1 MRISDNQVIAGL
13 PAITAR
19 RLMRRLGEYITPSL
33 VQQIIGCR
41 LHRAQAI
48 VAQLE
53 SDGYIAAVGSY
64 WEPTVKG
71 GALCCAKA
79 SKPLRR
85 TTATRL
91 IQQVLERAH
100 AVNADDS
107 WAYCVQVIA
116 VFGSYIRGKERPN
129 DVDIACELRP
139 RWADNKK
146 QRSHEENRRK
156 VRRNFANISELA
168 CWPRTEV
175 LNFLRSRSHGLSI
188 HPFDR
193 WTRQNTKFEV
203 LFSDKG
209 ITKKG
214 PVP

>member
-1 MRISDNQVIAGL
+1 MRIADNQVIAGL

-19 RLMRRLGEYITPSL
+19 QMMRRLGEYITPSL

-41 LHRAQAI
+41 LHRAAAI

-53 SDGYIAAVGSY
+53 SEGYIAAVGSY

-71 GALCCAKA
+71 CALCGAKA
-79 SKPLRR
+79 SQPLRR

-100 AVNADDS
+100 AVNADDT
-107 WAYCVQVIA
+107 WAYCVEVIA
-116 VFGSYIRGKERPN
+116 VFGSYIKGKARPN

-139 RWADNKK
+139 RWADSKK

-156 VRRNFANISELA
+156 ARRSFANISELA

-175 LNFLRSRSHGLSI
+175 LNFLKSRSHGLSI

-193 WTRQNTKFEV
+193 WIRQNTKFEV
-203 LFSDKG
+203 LFSAKG
-209 ITKKG
+209 HVETGKST
-214 PVP
+214 